1 MDREAWD
8 NYLEKGI
15 LGLVLGILVV
25 GPLCFGAVHAIPMA
39 GIQALTGVVLL
50 LWAGRLWIAP
60 KPRLLF
66 PPVCWGVLA
75 FVVYAAYR
83 YATADIEYVARLEC
97 LRVLTYAAL
106 FFAVLNNL
114 HRQENARLIVY
125 SMVFL
130 AMCLAALGVYQFA
143 TNTHTIWH
151 LTTPF
156 EHRGTGTYI
165 NANHF
170 AGFLELILPLALAH
184 AMLARAKILP
194 RLLFGYASLV
204 IMAGIATSVSR
215 GAWLST
221 LVVLLCLGAVLM
233 SYRPYR
239 IPIIVFLLLALTAGG
254 LFVKNSFSTQLRL
267 RQLISGKT
275 ERDLDDSL
283 RFSLW
288 QPAVEIWKENPWLG
302 AGPAHFDHQFR
313 KHRPPM
319 VQKQPHRVHNDY
331 LNTLADWG
339 IIGLTLVTACWGLLA
354 WGLARTWSFVRGS
367 FSELGERKGSNKFAV
382 VLGTSLGLLAIL
394 LHSVVDF
401 NMHIPANAI
410 LVVVWM
416 ALLASHIRFATERF
430 WFSHRVLSRCFIT
443 LLITAVCIVL
453 AGSAWKRATEDRWV
467 AQAQKAELYSQR
479 QLDCLRKAHS
489 IEPRNPATTY
499 ALGETLRF
507 RSQND
512 AAGNRAMAEEALK
525 WYELGM
531 QLNPWDGY
539 NSLRYAMCLVWLDRA
554 EEAWPYLSRA
564 EALDPQGYYMLSQ
577 IGICYMQADRYAAAR
592 PWLQRS
598 VKMRWGDNPVAHQ
611 YLKICE
617 TRLEQA
623 AGLSTKLKSEAPVG
637 R

>member
-15 LGLVLGILVV
+15 LGLVLGILVM
-25 GPLCFGAVHAIPMA
+25 GPLCFGAVHAIPFA
-39 GIQALTGVVLL
+39 GIQALTVLVLL

-75 FVVYAAYR
+75 FVAYAGYR

-97 LRVLTYAAL
+97 IRVLTYAAL

-114 HRQENARLIVY
+114 HRQENSRTIVY
-125 SMVFL
+125 AMVFL

-143 TNTHTIWH
+143 TNTHRIWH
-151 LTTPF
+151 LTSPF

-170 AGFLELILPLALAH
+170 AGFLELILPLGLAH

-204 IMAGIATSVSR
+204 ILAGIATSVSR

-221 LVVLLCLGAVLM
+221 LLVLLFLGAVLM

-239 IPIIVFLLLALTAGG
+239 IPIVIFLLIILTAGG
-254 LFVKNSFSTQLRL
+254 LFIKNSFSTQLRL
-267 RQLISGKT
+267 RQLIVGNEEKQ
-275 ERDLDDSL
+275 LDDSL
-283 RFSLW
+283 RFALW
-288 QPAVEIWKENPWLG
+288 QPAIEIWKEHPWIG

-313 KHRPPM
+313 THRPPM

-339 IIGLTLVTACWGLLA
+339 IIGFTLVAACWGLLA
-354 WGLARTWSFVRGS
+354 WGLVRTWGFVRGS

-394 LHSVVDF
+394 FHSVVDF

-430 WFSHRVLSRCFIT
+430 WFSPGILGRGFVT
-443 LLITAVCIVL
+443 LLLGAACVVL
-453 AGSAWKRATEDRWV
+453 AFTGWTRMMEEHWTAKANG
-467 AQAQKAELYSQR
+467 AELYSQ
-479 QLDCLRKAHS
+479 QQITCLRKALAV
-489 IEPRNPATTY
+489 EPKNPSTTY
-499 ALGETLRF
+499 ALGEALRF

-512 AAGNRAMAEEALK
+512 AEGNRATAEEALE
-525 WYELGM
+525 WFGLGIK
-531 QLNPWDGY
+531 LNPWDGY
-539 NSLRYAMCLVWLDRA
+539 NFLGYGMCLAWLDRA
-554 EEAWPYLSRA
+554 DESWSYLNKA
-564 EALDPQGYYMLSQ
+564 EALDPQGFYMLSQ
-577 IGICYMQADRYAAAR
+577 IGICYMQAGKYAAAR
-592 PWLQRS
+592 PRLQRS
-598 VKMRWGDNPVAHQ
+598 VKLRWGDNPIAHQ

-617 TRLEQA
+617 ARLEQSA
-623 AGLSTKLKSEAPVG
+623 ALSIKLKPVVSES